1 MEVAGRKK
9 AVSDGL
15 KAIQSSNVTE
25 RRTDWITASAKN
37 HGGLSGLRP
46 QSAGRIAMARNL
58 REVIATVQAERRAKI
73 AAAYKQK
80 LIAKKKKRQLEE
92 AKRVMELE
100 RNLIVIAV
108 LIIALPIIAAL
119 AAMLTVLAVGD
130 H

>member
-1 MEVAGRKK
+1 MVAL
-9 AVSDGL
+9 ADC
-15 KAIQSSNVTE
+15 
-25 RRTDWITASAKN
+25 
-37 HGGLSGLRP
+37 GLSLRGGSRW
-46 QSAGRIAMARNL
+46 QETFAM
-58 REVIATVQAERRAKI
+58 VIAAVQAERRAKI